1 MSSGQ
6 LAPGLSGGARAPDRQ
21 GALSFVAAGEL
32 KRSHRAFLL
41 LSSILPVLGV
51 MAAIALLWQRAVGA
65 GDIAL
70 MVAFYTLCGFGI
82 SMGFHRL
89 FSHRSFRASR
99 PLKIALAVLGT
110 FAGHG
115 PVIAWVAHHR
125 KHHTFAD
132 QDGDPH
138 SPYAFGRGGRLRA
151 LRGLWFA
158 HIAWRFSDNVK
169 VDAFRYAPDLLRDR
183 DLRFIS
189 RHFIAITIAG
199 VLAPGAIALALGFG
213 PGGVLDAILWAGLV
227 RMFLGHHVTY
237 SVNSLG
243 HFIGPRRFPTEDQ
256 SRNVWWLAIPTFGD
270 AWHNNH
276 HAFPTSAAHGL
287 GRGELD
293 ISALAIRLCARLGL
307 AGEVVVIEQR
317 RLREREAGSR

>member
-6 LAPGLSGGARAPDRQ
+6 LARELRAHPPSGERPPAF
-21 GALSFVAAGEL
+21 ALVGSGEL

-41 LSSILPVLGV
+41 LSSIVPALGV
-51 MAAIALLWQRAVGA
+51 LAAIALSWRRAVGVS
-65 GDIAL
+65 DLLLLAL
-70 MVAFYTLCGFGI
+70 FYALCGFGI
-82 SMGFHRL
+82 SMGYHRL
-89 FSHRSFRASR
+89 FSHRSFRARR
-99 PLKIALAVLGT
+99 PLKVALALFGT

-125 KHHTFAD
+125 KHHTFSD
-132 QDGDPH
+132 REGDPH
-138 SPYAFGRGGRLRA
+138 SPYAFGSGSRLRA

-158 HIAWRFSDNVK
+158 HIAWRFSENVK
-169 VDAFRYAPDLLRDR
+169 VDTFRYAPDLLRDR

-199 VLAPGAIALALGFG
+199 LLAPGAIALAI
-213 PGGVLDAILWAGLV
+213 GGGLTGALYAILWAGVV

-243 HFIGPRRFPTEDQ
+243 HFIGPRRYATEDH
-256 SRNVWWLAIPTFGD
+256 SRNIWWLAIPTFGD
-270 AWHNNH
+270 SWHNNH

-287 GRGELD
+287 RRRELD
-293 ISALAIRLCARLGL
+293 ISALAIGLCARLGL
-307 AGEVVVIEQR
+307 ASDVVAIDER
-317 RLREREAGSR
+317 RLREKELRR